1 MSARRIAAA
10 SLAIGLLAG
19 CGAFEP
25 FPTTPLPL
33 DTGQAAQAG
42 QRVAVCYNPM
52 AADDAEV
59 QSAAQQE
66 CPNDTL
72 AELSATD
79 YHVQTC
85 PLLAPGRA
93 SFVCKPK
100 K

>member
-1 MSARRIAAA
+1 MSRLQLLSAG
-10 SLAIGLLAG
+10 LGLGLLAG

-33 DTGQAAQAG
+33 DSGQAAPAG
-42 QRVAVCYNPM
+42 QRVAICYNPM
-52 AADDAEV
+52 SSNDAEM
-59 QSAAQQE
+59 QAAAQQE
-66 CPNDTL
+66 CRADTV

-85 PLLAPGRA
+85 PLLLPGRA